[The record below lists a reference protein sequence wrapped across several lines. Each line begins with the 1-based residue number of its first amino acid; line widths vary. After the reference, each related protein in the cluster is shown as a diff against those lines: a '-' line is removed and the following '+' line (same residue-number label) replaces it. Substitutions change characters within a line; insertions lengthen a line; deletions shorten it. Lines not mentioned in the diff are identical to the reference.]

1 MSINKV
7 ILSGNL
13 AHDPEVRYT
22 QAGKAVATFSL
33 AVNDGWGENKK
44 SYFHKV
50 VVWGK
55 IAETVGNNLHK
66 GSKVGVTGKL
76 TSRSYD
82 GKDGQKRYVTEVV
95 ADMYDG
101 IEFLDRKPQGEQN
114 APQAQD
120 MGGEPVSEEII
131 PF

>member
-7 ILSGNL
+7 VLTGNL
-13 AHDPEVRYT
+13 ANDPQVRYT

-44 SYFHKV
+44 SYFHNV

-82 GKDGQKRYVTEVV
+82 GNDGKKHYVTEVV

-101 IEFLDRKPQGEQN
+101 IEFLDSKKQG
-114 APQAQD
+114 APQAQE
-120 MGGEPVSEEII
+120 EPAESVEI

>member
-7 ILSGNL
+7 VLTGNL
-13 AHDPEVRYT
+13 ANDPQVRYT

-44 SYFHKV
+44 SYFHNV

-82 GKDGQKRYVTEVV
+82 GNDGKKHYVTEVV

-101 IEFLDRKPQGEQN
+101 IEFLDIKKQG
-114 APQAQD
+114 APQAQE
-120 MGGEPVSEEII
+120 EPAESVEI